1 MKKQTFLIFLLF
13 FIFYS
18 SIIFSQEKDSKS
30 QMSYDEII
38 QTVKRKDV
46 SFIDKYWLEFEH
58 LGYDDQI
65 QIFKELIPYA
75 KKEKDKQ
82 YLIKLYCNL
91 YTYLNAVNKDI
102 HENKLYLDTAFMYI
116 GQTKDVNAL
125 GNIHFQLGLY
135 YSSQPNSENIAH
147 DYYYKAIPFFEKSEK
162 AYHYLN
168 FIYYQL
174 SSAYANRED
183 TESLRKI
190 VKKMLALKMEGNN
203 RAFLLNIYSTA
214 SNYYSI
220 MKTKDSINSSIYLD
234 SSIYYRK
241 EAVTLYETLKD
252 SIPNLNKSNGS
263 ISSSYINLAMEM
275 GNKENPHWKEI
286 MDYLEKGK
294 NLIAP
299 NNSQSWIQYYH
310 TKGTLLYL
318 QKMYN
323 KAIVAFKEEETILD
337 ESDKFDAS
345 DNYYAQLYKNLSL
358 LYEEKGEHRKAL
370 EYERKA
376 GKLNAKLNDIKRYET
391 IKDLETKYETAEKE
405 LTISHLNEERQQIL
419 YNRTLIVG
427 GFIILSVIL
436 LSAWLYNRF
445 LRLKKEKESI
455 ALSAKIKE
463 KESENQTIL
472 KESELKQMQHYL
484 DGLEVE
490 RNRLSKDLHD
500 IVANKLYILDQNI
513 RNLDNIPAAIPL
525 QIEELYYQTRN
536 ISHELISPS
545 FQHATLPEIL
555 FNQIEDLKLRS
566 NITFHL
572 NIKEDS
578 NIDYLSTTLSLEIYR
593 IVQECIGNSIKHS
606 YSKNIWVGITS
617 DHEKISLTI
626 KDDGI
631 GFNTVLKT
639 NGIGLQIMNDR
650 AISLNGSIEI
660 KSEKDKGCEVK
671 VTIPF
676 TLSAADELQ

>member
-1 MKKQTFLIFLLF
+1 MKKQIFLTFLLF

-18 SIIFSQEKDSKS
+18 SIIFSQEKDDKTK
-30 QMSYDEII
+30 MNYHEII
-38 QTVKRKDV
+38 QTVKRNDI

-58 LGYDDQI
+58 LGYEDQI

-91 YTYLNAVNKDI
+91 YTYLSAVNQNI
-102 HENKLYLDTAFMYI
+102 HEHKLYLDTAFTYI
-116 GQTKDVNAL
+116 DQTKDDNAL
-125 GNIHFQLGLY
+125 GNIHYQLGLY
-135 YSSQPNSENIAH
+135 YSLQPNSESIAH
-147 DYYYKAIPFFEKSEK
+147 DFFYKAIPFFEKSEN

-174 SSAYANRED
+174 SSAYANRDD

-513 RNLDNIPAAIPL
+513 RNIDNIPASIPL
-525 QIEELYYQTRN
+525 QIEELYSQTRN

-555 FNQIEDLKLRS
+555 FNHVEDLKLRS
-566 NITFHL
+566 EITFHL

-578 NIDYLSTTLSLEIYR
+578 YLDYLPTTLSHEIYR

-606 YSKNIWVGITS
+606 YAKNIWISIIS
-617 DHEKISLTI
+617 DQEKISLTI

-631 GFNTVLKT
+631 GFNTVQKT
-639 NGIGLQIMNDR
+639 NGIGLQIMDDR
-650 AISLNGSIEI
+650 AKSLNGSIEI
-660 KSEKDKGCEVK
+660 KSVKGSGCKVK
-671 VTIPF
+671 VILPF
-676 TLSAADELQ
+676 HSISR